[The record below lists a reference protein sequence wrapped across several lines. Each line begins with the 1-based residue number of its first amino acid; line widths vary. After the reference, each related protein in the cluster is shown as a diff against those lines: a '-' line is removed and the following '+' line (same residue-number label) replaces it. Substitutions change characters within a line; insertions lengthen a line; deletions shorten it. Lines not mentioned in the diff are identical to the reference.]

1 MSWAF
6 ITALK
11 RNPQQSYVQL
21 LNSIRE
27 ELEAKYTQ
35 KPQLSCSHPLSKSLS
50 LSYCHDAFAK
60 TGFVKGS
67 GGESSD
73 ESDVEEEE
81 DTKMKG
87 IEEEYEEEDETCS
100 EESDDTKMAL
110 DPSGGG
116 GCNATR

>member
-11 RNPQQSYVQL
+11 KNPQQSYVQL

-35 KPQLSCSHPLSKSLS
+35 KPQLSCSHPLSKSLP

-73 ESDVEEEE
+73 ESDVEDGE
-81 DTKMKG
+81 DDG
-87 IEEEYEEEDETCS
+87 GEEEDEADKGDETAS
-100 EESDDTKMAL
+100 EASGDTEVVL
-110 DPSGGG
+110 DPGGAAY
-116 GCNATR
+116 NATK

>member
-35 KPQLSCSHPLSKSLS
+35 KPQLSCSHPLSKSLP

-67 GGESSD
+67 GGESSG
-73 ESDVEEEE
+73 ESDADVGEDERGEEEEE
-81 DTKMKG
+81 DDDDDD
-87 IEEEYEEEDETCS
+87 EDDETAS
-100 EESDDTKMAL
+100 EDSGDTEVVP
-110 DPSGGG
+110 DPGGG
-116 GCNATR
+116 GT